1 MYMRIKDAK
10 AESFK
15 LSDIQILS
23 IVVEYWESDNLIV
36 APKMTVAIND
46 SRDVPADG
54 DSTVSRLLQL
64 PGYTDTE
71 EFKKNIIKTA
81 LQAANT
87 LPDYKDGF
95 WSFLPFEL

>member
-1 MYMRIKDAK
+1 MVWIPETVSSLKI
-10 AESFK
+10 SFPEISAS
-15 LSDIQILS
+15 LILFTLFFPA
-23 IVVEYWESDNLIV
+23 LIV
-36 APKMTVAIND
+36 
-46 SRDVPADG
+46 SL
-54 DSTVSRLLQL
+54 STTGL
-64 PGYTDTE
+64 GYTDTE